1 MGRRH
6 TSALSDLPAGFV
18 PRVETSEDQKSFLRG
33 NPDVAWVMLDLP
45 RVASLANAGET
56 ARTFFPEGQVI
67 TTSTV
72 HDTQVAR
79 YHFDRELSVILR
91 FKPAWHVARDR
102 PVYAEDSAAGR
113 AGQIADLVRSTIEF
127 RKAVEGS
134 GIGVIPLIK
143 GIEPTEWGR
152 CYRPLAEAG
161 FLGYACY
168 VKQFFG
174 GGQGRRL
181 SQMVNHVRGIVSSCG
196 MPYLVLIG
204 YQSLSRMP
212 DMPPEVRAFAG
223 QGWRGQTRLGKVS
236 IADARARYSIWAE
249 QAKQV
254 GRTRQEVLH
263 VAAGTGSSG
272 GE

>member
-6 TSALSDLPAGFV
+6 TSAFSDLPAGFV